1 MVAEQ
6 FEKMHSTEKIPLILG
21 VVTSHNYCTVP
32 VWPLHGFENIR
43 NFNLGKV
50 QSPRFEET
58 MPKIKHFFVFGA
70 VLFLVLFF
78 FFSESQPGLRGA

>member
-6 FEKMHSTEKIPLILG
+6 FEKKHSTEKIPLILG

-43 NFNLGKV
+43 KYEANVRPFWAFRAHSKEHILKTKFAFLFSANGKEHCV
-50 QSPRFEET
+50 
-58 MPKIKHFFVFGA
+58 KI
-70 VLFLVLFF
+70 
-78 FFSESQPGLRGA
+78 

>member
-1 MVAEQ
+1 VVAEQ

-43 NFNLGKV
+43 NSDELHGFQTIHV
-50 QSPRFEET
+50 T
-58 MPKIKHFFVFGA
+58 I
-70 VLFLVLFF
+70 
-78 FFSESQPGLRGA
+78 